1 MAQTNTAQIIEALA
15 AEIGDNIYIDIAK
28 WHLFLRD
35 AKIHTLIAQ
44 ELYPLIASN
53 KAINEDDVTKIIKS
67 VPVKIGGGRNEIPLI
82 DLLPLQCQVSIVDIL
97 EKFQRDM

>member
-1 MAQTNTAQIIEALA
+1 MAQTNTTEIIEALA

-35 AKIHTLIAQ
+35 AKIHTLVAQ
-44 ELYPLIASN
+44 ELYPLITSN
-53 KAINEDDVTKIIKS
+53 KAINENDVTKIIKS
-67 VPVKIGGGRNEIPLI
+67 VPIKIGGGRNEVSLI
-82 DLLPLQCQVSIVDIL
+82 DLLPLQCQVNLVDIL

>member
-1 MAQTNTAQIIEALA
+1 MAQTNTTEIIEALA

-35 AKIHTLIAQ
+35 AKIHTLVAQ
-44 ELYPLIASN
+44 ELYPLITSN
-53 KAINEDDVTKIIKS
+53 KAINENDVTKIIKS
-67 VPVKIGGGRNEIPLI
+67 VPIKIGGGRNEVSLI
-82 DLLPLQCQVSIVDIL
+82 DLLPLQCQVSLIDIL